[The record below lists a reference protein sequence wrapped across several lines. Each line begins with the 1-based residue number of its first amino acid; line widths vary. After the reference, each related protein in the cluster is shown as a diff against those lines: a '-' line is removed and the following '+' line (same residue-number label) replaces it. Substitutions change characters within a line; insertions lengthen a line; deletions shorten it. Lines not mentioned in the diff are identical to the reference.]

1 MTLSPEMSMRPFLSA
16 CFALS
21 AALAVAACQSG
32 EDRTAPA
39 ADPGSG
45 AQTAAEAVPGPA
57 SSDQP
62 DTGAE
67 QGLAAQ
73 TACRADIGEAAAARL
88 VERCIQVSPATHPPC
103 NADNPCALIQGEID
117 RSCKLWD
124 KDPPPECRS

>member
-1 MTLSPEMSMRPFLSA
+1 MRPFLSA

-21 AALAVAACQSG
+21 AVLAVAACQSG
-32 EDRTAPA
+32 EARGAPGA
-39 ADPGSG
+39 APGSG
-45 AQTAAEAVPGPA
+45 AQTAAEAVPGLA

-67 QGLAAQ
+67 RGLAAQ
-73 TACRADIGEAAAARL
+73 TACRADIGEAAASRL

-124 KDPPPECRS
+124 KDPPAECRS